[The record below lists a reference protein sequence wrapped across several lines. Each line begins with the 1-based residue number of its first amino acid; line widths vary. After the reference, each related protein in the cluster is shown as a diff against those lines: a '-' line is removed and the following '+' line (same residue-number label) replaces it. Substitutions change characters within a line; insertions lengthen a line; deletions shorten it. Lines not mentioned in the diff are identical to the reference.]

1 MTVDALALWRRLHDE
16 YLVARAEAAL
26 AAAAGDTDGAARL
39 DAEALDLDRRRAMAQ
54 MSDDY
59 SGCGRW
65 TGD

>member
-16 YLVARAEAAL
+16 YLAVIR
-26 AAAAGDTDGAARL
+26 AAAAAEAVGDAAAAASFDSL
-39 DAEALDLDRRRAMAQ
+39 ALDLDRRRAMAQ

-59 SGCGRW
+59 SGSGRW